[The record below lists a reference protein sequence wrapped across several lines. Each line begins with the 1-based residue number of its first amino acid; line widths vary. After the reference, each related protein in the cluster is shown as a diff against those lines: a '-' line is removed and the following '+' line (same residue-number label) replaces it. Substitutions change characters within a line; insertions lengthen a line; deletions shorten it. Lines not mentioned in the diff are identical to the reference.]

1 MRETTSRLAQTLTKL
16 VRRNQSYSDSYA
28 KEDMYKLRNFS
39 RFQRKH
45 IVVLCAV
52 MGEYLLESDSC
63 SMEQVSTT
71 LGKYDHHLVQY
82 ILEQLTQKESK
93 AATKDMIRNLGKGIK
108 KNQAAFYRMKHEG
121 NQLMKGVPA
130 RKLSHIIST
139 QQWPK

>member
-1 MRETTSRLAQTLTKL
+1 MGQVMRKIEKRLSTMYGQDEL
-16 VRRNQSYSDSYA
+16 
-28 KEDMYKLRNFS
+28 KERL
-39 RFQRKH
+39 
-45 IVVLCAV
+45 
-52 MGEYLLESDSC
+52 GEYLLESDSC

-82 ILEQLTQKESK
+82 ILEQLIQKESK

-108 KNQAAFYRMKHEG
+108 KNQAAFYRMKYEG

-139 QQWPK
+139 RQWPK